1 MRTYLASL
9 IVIAAVAPA
18 YADSRGLE
26 ASEVRA
32 QLKPV
37 AGAIEHCYID
47 RTTEIR
53 GAGHMDLVLD
63 VSRYG
68 IVETLRVTTPGLPEK
83 LAKDVDACVRAV
95 VTPVAFPV
103 KKTFTTATVPYYFQR
118 TDAPNAG
125 PQESCWDPKGCHSK
139 KS

>member
-1 MRTYLASL
+1 MRTYLVVFAIASS
-9 IVIAAVAPA
+9 ASTAF
-18 YADSRGLE
+18 ADARGLE
-26 ASEVRA
+26 AKEVRT

-37 AGAIEHCYID
+37 ATAIEHCYTD
-47 RTTEIR
+47 RTTDIR

-68 IVETLRVTTPGLPEK
+68 IVEHVRTSTPGLPAK
-83 LAKDVDACVRAV
+83 LAKEIDACVRTAV
-95 VTPVAFPV
+95 EPVAFPV

-125 PQESCWDPKGCHSK
+125 PQLSCWNPAGCRPR
-139 KS
+139 